1 MQPEFVELLFIR
13 PPAPA
18 PRFVEPEED
27 HATRTDELLQHE
39 RVLLAA
45 ALGHVVLV
53 DREHFRGRLA
63 AIALRIP
70 EERLQSAPDLL
81 GFGRIGAEPE
91 ERMRATRRGEQ
102 WLVRLGDGG
111 VLGRGP
117 RGRAVVGDNRQC
129 LGQRRVGEC
138 RRAEVFARHEQDSA
152 ALHFHEVRQI
162 LHGPR
167 RAGQGLR
174 VEVAED
180 DHVVFEELIAGGEVR
195 QGALVGLGPAARCP
209 QEYRLDLDR
218 LVPGHAFGLALHQ
231 HFGVAEV
238 VARIAFHEQHAGA
251 LGFDHGDAPLDAIVG
266 GIGFARD
273 RRHF

>member
-13 PPAPA
+13 PPTPA
-18 PRFVEPEED
+18 PRFVEPEKD
-27 HATRTDELLQHE
+27 RAARADELLQHE
-39 RVLLAA
+39 RMLLAA

-53 DREHFRGRLA
+53 NREHFRGRLA

-70 EERLQSAPDLL
+70 EERLKPAPDLL

-102 WLVRLGDGG
+102 GLVRLGDGG
-111 VLGRGP
+111 IFGRGP
-117 RGRAVVGDNRQC
+117 RRSAVVGDDRQG
-129 LGQRRVGEC
+129 LGQGRIGE
-138 RRAEVFARHEQDSA
+138 RGRAEVFARHKQDAA
-152 ALHFHEVRQI
+152 ALHLHEVRQI

-180 DHVVFEELIAGGEVR
+180 DYVVFEELIAGGEVG
-195 QGALVGLGPAARCP
+195 QGALVGLGPAARCT
-209 QEYRLDLDR
+209 QEYRLDLDG
-218 LVPGHAFGLALHQ
+218 LVPGHAFRFALHQ
-231 HFGVAEV
+231 HLGIAEV

-251 LGFDHGDAPLDAIVG
+251 LGLDHRDAPHDAIVG